1 MKEINIQHPNVL
13 FSIEVL
19 KRDLLSRLMVAE
31 ELTKSGITCIF
42 IPQYILVNCLKQNAF
57 KYFSHL
63 MLKSC
68 QGFMFTEY
76 LKKYERE
83 NLTISSL
90 DEELF
95 SVTTSEYISSRHNEI
110 GLRNADKIFCAN
122 QEEFDWLNDNYSA
135 FSEKFIKT
143 GNPRSDLFFNCSE
156 SDKKKSNPDLFFLS
170 SFPSLT
176 RSMRETEITESY
188 RIKYRSSKD
197 RSYKNELFNEL
208 KRLIDINEEGKKLP
222 IKRMIMRPHPKDN
235 LRRLKRL
242 CKSTN
247 ISIEDSLL
255 DVVSHCNRYDTRI
268 IHFGSSSSLELY
280 AKNINSNFVYSKKL
294 LEKYNLVIP
303 HKIYECSNCIN
314 IDNKNFSQFL
324 NLLVLNKSKN
334 LNFESNISKLIAE
347 EIIELIKKKRN
358 FKNSELITLSSLLSK
373 FNLLKISFKTLLGKN
388 KYAYTKCRKLTKND
402 KELLK
407 EIFPNIDLN
416 FLGEIIIA
424 KKNLH

>member
-1 MKEINIQHPNVL
+1 MKEINIHHPIVL

-19 KRDLLSRLMVAE
+19 KRDLLSRLKVAE
-31 ELTKSGITCIF
+31 ELIKSGITCIF
-42 IPQYILVNCLKQNAF
+42 IPQYILVNCFKKDAF
-57 KYFSHL
+57 KHFSHL

-76 LKKYERE
+76 LNNYERE
-83 NLTISSL
+83 NITISSL

-95 SVTTSEYISSRHNEI
+95 SVTTSDLISSRHNEI
-110 GLRNADKIFCAN
+110 GLKNADKIFCAN
-122 QEEFDWLNDNYSA
+122 QEEYDWLNDNYGA
-135 FSEKFIKT
+135 FSNKFIKT

-156 SDKKKSNPDLFFLS
+156 SDKTKSNPDLFFLS

-176 RSMRETEITESY
+176 RSMRETKITESY

-197 RSYKNELFNEL
+197 RAYKKELFNDL
-208 KRLIDINEEGKKLP
+208 KSLIDIKEESKKLP

-235 LRRLKRL
+235 LKRLKRL

-255 DVVSHCNRYDTRI
+255 NVVSHCNMYDTRI
-268 IHFGSSSSLELY
+268 IHFGSSSALELH
-280 AKNINSNFVYSKKL
+280 AKNINCNFIYSKKL
-294 LEKYNLVIP
+294 LEKYNLKIP

-314 IDNKNFSQFL
+314 IDNKNFSQFFD
-324 NLLVLNKSKN
+324 LLVINKSKN

-347 EIIELIKKKRN
+347 EIVKLMKKKKN
-358 FKNSELITLSSLLSK
+358 FKNSELLNFSSLLSRL
-373 FNLLKISFKTLLGKN
+373 NLLKLSFKTLLGKN
-388 KYAYTKCRKLTKND
+388 KYAFTKCRKLTKND